1 MVESGEGIWAG
12 VWRDGG
18 GGGDGLGQGLDQ
30 VELVSVLTGEDGRP
44 LVVLQ
49 ELLHAAEAPLADAVG
64 AVQRLHLEV
73 LVLPFCFQRHREVT
87 GLRGEERKGEED
99 QNHIHLSCI
108 MITTGGGVR
117 GNQSRGARQL
127 RSQTQ
132 S

>member
-87 GLRGEERKGEED
+87 GLWGKEGRKEEEKIFIL
-99 QNHIHLSCI
+99 QF
-108 MITTGGGVR
+108 ITQIT
-117 GNQSRGARQL
+117 SD
-127 RSQTQ
+127 
-132 S
+132 